1 MFDKRIWSFILLT
14 LCLCLAPRSYA
25 HPMGNFSVNHYSRIS
40 LDREGIRISYI
51 IDLAEIPTY
60 QELQQGNVTADVADP
75 AVTRFV
81 ALRGAEFGHGLNLVV
96 DGKRLPLHLLS
107 SQVIFPPGAGG
118 LPTMKMGFVY
128 QAAYPPGAERSSAGL
143 EYADNNF
150 PGHAGWKE
158 IVAVGSAANLV
169 SSSVPQTDRSAQLS
183 NYPTDLLN
191 SPPQDLSAV
200 IQFRYPVALKSQSEK
215 SSKETAG
222 PSTPLRSGRD
232 DNSVVGTNFRDPNS
246 AAGTNSRNPSSTAGT
261 NSRYPNNLSS
271 RPERSAVEGPAVSL
285 QDRKPASSEATHV
298 VPATPAEPLHLQANQ
313 QATPRSAFTE
323 LITTRSMNLWFLI
336 TAAFIALGLGALHAL
351 EPGHGKTIVAAY
363 LVGSRG
369 TAWHAVL
376 LGLIVTASHTAG
388 VFALGAITLY
398 ASRYIVPEQ
407 LYPWLG
413 VFSGLTIAGLG
424 GYMFLRRWTGHDL
437 NHSHTHSHTSAKSV
451 SSYQLFALGIT
462 GGIIP
467 CPAALVVLLSAFA
480 LHRIGLGFFLITA
493 FSFGL
498 AAVLIA
504 FGMLMVYARQFM
516 ARLRMDGPLTTR
528 WLPVASAAFMTVLG
542 AAIALR
548 AFATTGIDLHNLSQ
562 ARLGPFLFVGGLG
575 LLLGM
580 RHSTDPDHVVAV
592 STIVSKQRSIR
603 QAGLIGTIWGLGHT
617 LTIFAVGSMIILF
630 GVVIPPRLGLSME
643 FSVALMLI
651 LLGVLNLTGVMQRM
665 TSYLTRKPLS
675 VPTISK
681 AETILDRSI
690 GRFGVYQ
697 CVRPLVI
704 GIVHGLAGSAA
715 VALLVLSTIHSPVWA
730 TVYLLIFGAG
740 TMVGMMCMTAAMAVP
755 LAFAGNRFTSIS
767 RGFSVASGVVSVCFG
782 FFLVYQLGFL
792 GGLFTSHP
800 QWTPR

>member
-1 MFDKRIWSFILLT
+1 MFAKRICSFILLT
-14 LCLCLAPRSYA
+14 LCLCLAPRSFA

-81 ALRGAEFGHGLNLVV
+81 ASRGAEFGHGLSLVV

-128 QAAYPPGAERSSAGL
+128 QAAYPPNGDRSSAGL

-158 IVAVGSAANLV
+158 IVAVGPAANLV
-169 SSSVPQTDRSAQLS
+169 SSSVPQTDRSAELS

-200 IQFRYPVALKSQSEK
+200 IQFRYPVSL
-215 SSKETAG
+215 SKETAG

-232 DNSVVGTNFRDPNS
+232 DKLVGSRKLVPAAESGSRKSVPATE
-246 AAGTNSRNPSSTAGT
+246 
-261 NSRYPNNLSS
+261 LSS
-271 RPERSAVEGPAVSL
+271 RPERSGVEGPAVSL
-285 QDRKPASSEATHV
+285 QDHQPASPEATHV
-298 VPATPAEPLHLQANQ
+298 VPVTPAEPFHLHANQ

-323 LITTRSMNLWFLI
+323 LITTRSMSLWFLI

-413 VFSGLTIAGLG
+413 VLSGLTIAGLG

-437 NHSHTHSHTSAKSV
+437 GHSHSHSPAKSV

-480 LHRIGLGFFLITA
+480 LHRVGLGFFLITA
-493 FSFGL
+493 FSLGL
-498 AAVLIA
+498 AAVLIT

-516 ARLRMDGPLTTR
+516 ARLRMDGPLTKR

-665 TSYLTRKPLS
+665 TSYLTRKAPAI
-675 VPTISK
+675 PTISG
-681 AETILDRSI
+681 AETLLDRSV

-755 LAFAGNRFTSIS
+755 LAFAGSRFTSIS

-800 QWTPR
+800 HWTPR